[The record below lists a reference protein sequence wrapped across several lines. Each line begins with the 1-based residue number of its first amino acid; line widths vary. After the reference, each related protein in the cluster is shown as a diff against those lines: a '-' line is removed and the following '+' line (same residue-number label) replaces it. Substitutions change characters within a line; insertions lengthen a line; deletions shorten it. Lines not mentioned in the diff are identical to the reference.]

1 LFFRVTI
8 LFWNI
13 KPVTVVREFWD
24 PYLAFSSSS
33 VWRAD
38 ENEGRSELEP
48 DNLEKLRDIKE
59 GIPLGRPPYFERV

>member
-1 LFFRVTI
+1 
-8 LFWNI
+8 
-13 KPVTVVREFWD
+13 
-24 PYLAFSSSS
+24 